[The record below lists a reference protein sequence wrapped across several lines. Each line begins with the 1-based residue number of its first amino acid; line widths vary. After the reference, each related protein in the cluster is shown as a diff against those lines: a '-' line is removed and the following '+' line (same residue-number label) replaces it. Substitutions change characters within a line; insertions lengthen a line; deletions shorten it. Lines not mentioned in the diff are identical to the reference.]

1 MGSLHSTAK
10 TFRLPLG
17 LKYACPSPTTWLL
30 VADSLFTVL
39 GLGLPVAR
47 TQRKA
52 SNSMWTELAGLFE
65 DFLFSPHGCPPTLSV
80 EDFQRDEA
88 LDCRLIRLI
97 REDILPH
104 AAHLPPD
111 FMVSVMGLL
120 NKGSIHSTT
129 SDSFVDTESSR
140 KLREEFA
147 RTCFETLLQFSFVSS
162 STSSSSSSSSSSS
175 HQTVSLPEGAGAV
188 SEQGQLTRLA
198 VLSLLSR
205 CREVLTRYSED
216 ERLSGKCPL
225 PRPRLAEMS
234 SVLKAITTLLQSLK
248 KAPQENVEVNVW
260 DQVIKLYPAL
270 VECTTSP
277 SPQVSKSL
285 RDALHEFCDLLAP
298 PKASLNAVG
307 GASSLANGR

>member
-1 MGSLHSTAK
+1 MHRTEAQELTMDASVLFKDMKLQAINRHVKFICGK
-10 TFRLPLG
+10 FRDIAAAAWPQVCLPI
-17 LKYACPSPTTWLL
+17 PNHL
-30 VADSLFTVL
+30 VAGGRVSVH
-39 GLGLPVAR
+39 R
-47 TQRKA
+47 TG
-52 SNSMWTELAGLFE
+52 AGPACGP
-65 DFLFSPHGCPPTLSV
+65 STTGCPPTLSV

-104 AAHLPPD
+104 AAHLPPE
-111 FMVSVMGLL
+111 FMVSVMSLL

-162 STSSSSSSSSSSS
+162 SPSSSSLASGEAG
-175 HQTVSLPEGAGAV
+175 SLPEGAGAM

-260 DQVIKLYPAL
+260 DQVIRLYPAL

-285 RDALHEFCDLLAP
+285 RDALHEFRDLLAP
-298 PKASLNAVG
+298 PSSCPQSG
-307 GASSLANGR
+307 TSSLSNGS